1 MTNREVLIAWLKD
14 AHAMETGLIP
24 VLQNHAGDAK
34 TDPNAAARI
43 NQHVEETRRHA
54 QMVEDCIQR
63 LGDSVSGTKE
73 AMGRVA
79 GWFKSISSGAAR
91 DENVKNALM
100 DYGAEHF
107 EIACY
112 RALVEAANLAGEP
125 DVARVCEQI
134 LRDEE
139 DMARWLE
146 DQLPMMVRDH
156 MAREAAAQRA

>member
-1 MTNREVLIAWLKD
+1 QRRRPRERQRRAYAAALNSASTGRCPMTNREVLIAWLKD

-91 DENVKNALM
+91 
-100 DYGAEHF
+100 
-107 EIACY
+107 
-112 RALVEAANLAGEP
+112 
-125 DVARVCEQI
+125 
-134 LRDEE
+134 
-139 DMARWLE
+139 
-146 DQLPMMVRDH
+146 
-156 MAREAAAQRA
+156 